1 MRSMLGMLRKWLID
15 LAVAYPLGMLASCST
30 YGLVDFVT
38 RPRDLVAKIQPGM
51 EPADVEAIVGR
62 PPESTYG
69 IGCAPDCGPFGH
81 TWTING
87 HQVQVI
93 FEQDGRVRDVF
104 TYPYR
109 EPTAIG
115 RFIDLVFFWWVPNF
129 D

>member
-1 MRSMLGMLRKWLID
+1 MLATLRKWPII
-15 LAVAYPLGMLASCST
+15 LAVGYPLGMLASCST

-38 RPRDLVAKIQPGM
+38 KPRDLAAKIQPGM
-51 EPADVEAIVGR
+51 TAGDVEAIVGR
-62 PPESTYG
+62 PPEHTYG
-69 IGCAPDCGPFGH
+69 IGCVPDCGPFGH

-104 TYPYR
+104 TRPCQ
-109 EPTAIG
+109 EPTAIE
-115 RFIDLVFFWWVPNF
+115 RFIDLVFFWWVPNL

>member
-1 MRSMLGMLRKWLID
+1 MCSMLARLRKWLIV
-15 LAVAYPLGMLASCST
+15 LAVAYPLGMLASCGT

-38 RPRDLVAKIQPGM
+38 MPRDLVAKIQPGM
-51 EPADVEAIVGR
+51 EPAAVEAIVGR
-62 PPESTYG
+62 PPDRTFA
-69 IGCAPDCGPFGH
+69 IGCTPDCGPFGH

-109 EPTAIG
+109 EPTAIE